1 MLDTIK
7 KQLKESMILKDKDRI
22 TTLRNILAKL
32 KLKEIEKKESLTD
45 LESLKVLQSMS
56 KQLNDSIKQYRDGN
70 RDDLADAEAKELE
83 ILNEFLPEPMSEEE
97 IIKISNNYE
106 TLSYPNKKNPK
117 SAIIFAF
124 KPFFGFIF
132 ESDIYKTS
140 GARDTIFI
148 KPLLFSIRNLLFS

>member
-56 KQLNDSIKQYRDGN
+56 KQLNDSIKQYRDGS
-70 RDDLADAEAKELE
+70 REDLADAEAKELE

-97 IIKISNNYE
+97 IIKI
-106 TLSYPNKKNPK
+106 T
-117 SAIIFAF
+117 
-124 KPFFGFIF
+124 
-132 ESDIYKTS
+132 T
-140 GARDTIFI
+140 DTITECGAVSMKDMGKVMGMVI
-148 KPLLFSIRNLLFS
+148 AKTNGKGDGALISRIVKEKLS

>member
-1 MLDTIK
+1 MLDIIK
-7 KQLKESMILKDKDRI
+7 KQLKESMILKDKNRI

-56 KQLNDSIKQYRDGN
+56 KQLNDSIKQYRDGS

-97 IIKISNNYE
+97 IIKII
-106 TLSYPNKKNPK
+106 T
-117 SAIIFAF
+117 
-124 KPFFGFIF
+124 
-132 ESDIYKTS
+132 
-140 GARDTIFI
+140 DTINECGAKSMKDMGKVMGMVI
-148 KPLLFSIRNLLFS
+148 AKTNGKGDGALISRIVKEKLSWVL

>member
-7 KQLKESMILKDKDRI
+7 KQLKESMILKDKNRI

-70 RDDLADAEAKELE
+70 RDDLADAESKELE

-97 IIKISNNYE
+97 IIKI
-106 TLSYPNKKNPK
+106 T
-117 SAIIFAF
+117 
-124 KPFFGFIF
+124 
-132 ESDIYKTS
+132 T
-140 GARDTIFI
+140 DTIVECGAESMKDMGKVMGMVI
-148 KPLLFSIRNLLFS
+148 AKTNGKGDGALISRIVKEKLS